1 LLTSNSEAEPVLR
14 ATGLVKDYPG
24 KSAALN
30 GVSLDVRPGETVVLI
45 GESGSGKST
54 LLRIF
59 NRLIDPTAGAVFL
72 RGRPIADED
81 PVRLRRHLGY
91 VPQEGGL
98 VPHWTVRRNVEMVP
112 RLLGWSRARISE
124 RTRQVLDLVRL
135 PADELGE
142 RHPRSLSGGQRQ
154 RVAIARALAG
164 DPDLVLL
171 DEPFGALDLL
181 TRANL
186 QDEFRT
192 WKAQLQKTL
201 LLVTHDLD
209 EAFRLADR
217 VAVMQSGRLEQI
229 GTPAELRD
237 APATEYV
244 RGLLDHHLRR
254 SRA

>member
-1 LLTSNSEAEPVLR
+1 
-14 ATGLVKDYPG
+14 
-24 KSAALN
+24 
-30 GVSLDVRPGETVVLI
+30 
-45 GESGSGKST
+45 
-54 LLRIF
+54 
-59 NRLIDPTAGAVFL
+59 
-72 RGRPIADED
+72 
-81 PVRLRRHLGY
+81 
-91 VPQEGGL
+91 
-98 VPHWTVRRNVEMVP
+98 
-112 RLLGWSRARISE
+112 
-124 RTRQVLDLVRL
+124 
-135 PADELGE
+135 
-142 RHPRSLSGGQRQ
+142 
-154 RVAIARALAG
+154 VAIARALAG